1 MKAVVLLSLIAV
13 CFSCGGMILEKE
25 KVTVRKTKAVPVA
38 EDVKDKEL
46 FLRVLEDK
54 YQSEGNVLCVAIVR
68 DMLAEHHKKYPLR
81 SPASVTGSIESLR
94 KDPRFLAL
102 ELTVEHLA
110 QRESFKLTA
119 L

>member
-1 MKAVVLLSLIAV
+1 MKVVVLLSLIAV
-13 CFSCGGMILEKE
+13 CFSCGGMILDKD
-25 KVTVRKTKAVPVA
+25 KVTVRKSPVSVVA
-38 EDVKDKEL
+38 EDLKDKEL
-46 FLRVLEDK
+46 FLRVLEEK
-54 YQSEGNVLCVAIVR
+54 YKAEKNTLCEAIVH
-68 DMLAEHHKKYPLR
+68 DMLTELHQKYPNR
-81 SPASVTGSIESLR
+81 SPASVTADLENLR

>member
-1 MKAVVLLSLIAV
+1 MKFVVLLGLIAL
-13 CFSCGGMILEKE
+13 CFSCGGMILDKE
-25 KVTVRKTKAVPVA
+25 KVAARKPPVTIVA
-38 EDVKDKEL
+38 EDLKVKEL

-54 YQSEGNVLCVAIVR
+54 YMTEKNTLCVAIVR
-68 DMLAEHHKKYPLR
+68 GMLTELHQKNPTR
-81 SPASVTGSIESLR
+81 SPASVSGDLESLR

-102 ELTVEHLA
+102 ELTIEHLA